1 MLQNYKT
8 YHLKKGKKTWEQLE
22 NVPGKE
28 SYQGGYVNIKLF
40 LILILAVDKTDNP

>member
-8 YHLKKGKKTWEQLE
+8 YHLNKGKKNWEQLE

-28 SYQGGYVNIKLF
+28 MLNYYVNIKLF